1 MCIEARNNL
10 PGCKLDSFGARL
22 VPDRNL
28 AAQIRWQ
35 MATAQS
41 AEFLRSLPMFK
52 VQPLPRTFVDLLQR
66 LEDEEDKAEGN
77 GGA

>member
-1 MCIEARNNL
+1 M
-10 PGCKLDSFGARL
+10 
-22 VPDRNL
+22 PDGNL